1 MLSIVGIKLQKHKL
15 YPDQKPQKQVEKQ
28 VAINLEYQH
37 YLKDSQR
44 GKKVNKFPQHFL
56 YKYLF

>member
-44 GKKVNKFPQHFL
+44 VKR
-56 YKYLF
+56 

>member
-15 YPDQKPQKQVEKQ
+15 YPDQKPQRQVEKQ

-44 GKKVNKFPQHFL
+44 VKR
-56 YKYLF
+56 